1 MPLINIVLALIVV
14 GVALW
19 LINNFIPMAS
29 SIKTILNVVV
39 VVAVAV
45 WVLQAVGMWGR
56 VTSYQIHAMSRRGL
70 AGAPNGAKEGDV
82 HAFDTRHRHSPGDS
96 RGGTRSGVRGDG
108 T

>member
-1 MPLINIVLALIVV
+1 MPLVNIVIVLIVV

-19 LINNFIPMAS
+19 LINNFIPMAH

-56 VTSYQIHAMSRRGL
+56 VISYKL
-70 AGAPNGAKEGDV
+70 
-82 HAFDTRHRHSPGDS
+82 
-96 RGGTRSGVRGDG
+96 
-108 T
+108 